1 MWTHAAAM
9 AVGTA
14 LTAASVAAAQTGGGE
29 SRPILA
35 VTVIDLASVSR
46 VVLGRAAEDATSIY
60 DLAGVELVWSTT
72 RSVECDPPADGH
84 WVRVV
89 LYAGRKSRELGER
102 ANAGPFTMGFAPC
115 AGMTT
120 GPCTIAYIFYDRIEE
135 LARATSVPPGRVL
148 GLAIAHEIGHLLLP
162 RRSHSALGI
171 MRPALDLNRS
181 ILPQFTASEAG
192 IIRARVDQK
201 K

>member
-1 MWTHAAAM
+1 MWTQAAAM

-14 LTAASVAAAQTGGGE
+14 LTAASVAAAQIDGSG

-35 VTVIDLASVSR
+35 VTVIDLASVSKA
-46 VVLGRAAEDATSIY
+46 VLGRAAEDATSIY
-60 DLAGVELVWSTT
+60 DLAGVELVWNTT
-72 RSVECDPPADGH
+72 RSVECDQPGDGY

-89 LYAGRKSRELGER
+89 LYAGHKSRALGHA
-102 ANAGPFTMGFAPC
+102 ANASPSTMGFAPC

-120 GPCTIAYIFYDRIEE
+120 GPCRIAYIFFDRIEE
-135 LARATSVPPGRVL
+135 FASRMSLPPGRVL

-162 RRSHSALGI
+162 RRSHSTHGI
-171 MRPALDLNRS
+171 MRPALDLHRS

-192 IIRARVDQK
+192 VIRARVDQQK
-201 K
+201 